1 MKIKVRSWR
10 LLTAQ
15 DKMFILKALSRHSQ
29 MKVGA

>member
-15 DKMFILKALSRHSQ
+15 DKMFILKAISRQS
-29 MKVGA
+29 MGKIGA